1 MNQPEMVTLL
11 AKVQLGD
18 NRNVD
23 RLTVDYWMDTIGDLP
38 FDVALTALRR
48 FRRERPGIYLEP
60 GHLLELAG
68 IAPEPVTS
76 LTDVTDEVLADDR
89 ARMLAAA
96 GVTDAE
102 YAAHEHDVEWV
113 RAKFGPLLEQRTL
126 SIDVKGFDE

>member
-1 MNQPEMVTLL
+1 MVTLL
-11 AKVQLGD
+11 AKIQLGD
-18 NRNVD
+18 NRQVD
-23 RLTVDYWMDTIGDLP
+23 ELTIQYWLDTVGDLP
-38 FDVALTALRR
+38 LDTALAALKR
-48 FRRERPGIYLEP
+48 FRRERPGVYLEP

-68 IAPEPVTS
+68 IAPEPITS

-96 GVTDAE
+96 GVTEAE
-102 YAAHEHDVEWV
+102 YAANEHDVEWV